1 MSRIRQ
7 TGEDQGSVV
16 LDELDRQIVSALQRE
31 GRRPYSRIAADVGV
45 SESVIRYRVQRLE
58 HVGILQIVGI
68 ADPLKVGFD
77 LMALVGARVVPGKMD
92 EVAAVIATFPE
103 TSYVASVAGAF
114 DLVIE
119 IVCRDTAH
127 FATLLTQQI
136 HRVEGLLSTESFL
149 IMKIHKM
156 AYGWDVHLAAA
167 Q

>member
-7 TGEDQGSVV
+7 GTDGQGSVV
-16 LDELDRQIVSALQRE
+16 LDELDRQIVSALQRD
-31 GRRPYSRIAADVGV
+31 GRRPYSRIADDVGV
-45 SESVIRYRVQRLE
+45 SESVVRYRVQRLG

-77 LMALVGARVVPGKMD
+77 LMALVGARVVPGKLD
-92 EVAAVIATFPE
+92 EVAAAISTLPE
-103 TSYVASVAGAF
+103 TGYVASVAGAF
-114 DLVIE
+114 DLIIE

-127 FATLLTQQI
+127 FARLLTQQI
-136 HRVEGLLSTESFL
+136 HRVEGISSTESFL

-156 AYGWDVHLAAA
+156 AYGWDVHLAG